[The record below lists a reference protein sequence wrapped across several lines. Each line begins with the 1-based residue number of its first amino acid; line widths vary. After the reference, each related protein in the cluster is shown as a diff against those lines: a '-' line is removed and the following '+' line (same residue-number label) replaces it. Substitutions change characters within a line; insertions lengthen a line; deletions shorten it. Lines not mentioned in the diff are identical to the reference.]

1 MEVLLMNFDM
11 FRGKSL
17 CEQEYILK
25 YFYLIDPKSLSDSV
39 QKKLNI
45 KDGFDLN
52 SPKGTELFFHTI
64 FDQLYAYAYQ
74 YLKFIP
80 TNGFKDSFS
89 ENQLEPLM
97 VVFIK
102 I

>member
-1 MEVLLMNFDM
+1 MNFDM

-64 FDQLYAYAYQ
+64 LINSMPM
-74 YLKFIP
+74 LI
-80 TNGFKDSFS
+80 N
-89 ENQLEPLM
+89 
-97 VVFIK
+97 I
-102 I
+102 